1 MRSALYKSRSREP
14 AMANKKP
21 NYTPN
26 NPRKSGPGLLESLL
40 GGPSKKQ
47 TKKTHHDGLSGNR
60 GNKSGKGHKR

>member
-1 MRSALYKSRSREP
+1 
-14 AMANKKP
+14 MANKKP